1 VVIRGKADGARI
13 EGLEIQRWAHGG
25 DAVAVPGSGP
35 LAGAIVFV
43 PGGVPGDRVTVA
55 IVQRKKRWARA
66 RIVAIEVPSPERV
79 EAPCPIQARC
89 GGCPWMPGSA
99 AAQAASRLAILR
111 GEARK
116 RLGWDDAEAALRIS
130 LAEVPEAPRFG
141 YRPRMKL
148 GWRNAQ
154 GRVVI
159 GFRGKSSH
167 ELFEVTQCSIA
178 APALNA
184 ALPRLAAR
192 VAAIGD
198 GRGDLRLV
206 AGAEGVA
213 AWVQPEGAPGF
224 GVGPE
229 RVTVAV
235 GRGAHAVSPRGFLQA
250 NPPVAAAMTGAIAA
264 WAREAGGSHAVELF
278 AGSGALTPALW
289 DAGYTV
295 DAYELDPS
303 AAAGFAALR
312 DGLDVAPER
321 GRWSQADLLGV
332 GVPTPPPRQ
341 PPDLVLLDPPR
352 IGAAE
357 VMPWVRGVGARTVIL
372 MSCDVATGFRD
383 LALLCEGGAYRV
395 DAVTGWDMFPHT
407 GHQEL
412 LARVVRV

>member
-1 VVIRGKADGARI
+1 MSGAKGDGARLG
-13 EGLEIQRWAHGG
+13 GLEVQRWAHGG
-25 DAVAVPGSGP
+25 DAVAVPEIGP

-43 PGGVPGDRVTVA
+43 PGGVPGDRVTVE

-66 RIVAIEVPSPERV
+66 RIVALEVPSPERV
-79 EAPCPIQARC
+79 EPPCPIQARC
-89 GGCPWMPGSA
+89 GGCPWMRGSA
-99 AAQAASRLAILR
+99 KAQAASRLAILR

-116 RLGWDDAEAALRIS
+116 RLGWDDAEAERRVTLV
-130 LAEVPEAPRFG
+130 EVPDAPRFG

-148 GWRNAQ
+148 GWRSAQ

-167 ELFEVTQCSIA
+167 ELVEVTQCSIA

-184 ALPRLAAR
+184 ALRGLAAR
-192 VAAIGD
+192 IAATGD

-235 GRGAHAVSPRGFLQA
+235 GRGAHAVGPRGFLQA
-250 NPPVAAAMTGAIAA
+250 NPPVAAAMIAA
-264 WAREAGGSHAVELF
+264 ITEWARDAGGTHAVELF

-289 DAGYTV
+289 DAGYGV
-295 DAYELDPS
+295 DAYELDS
-303 AAAGFAALR
+303 GAASGFVALR
-312 DGLDVAPER
+312 DSLGVAADR
-321 GRWSQADLLGV
+321 GRWSQADLLGL

-357 VMPWVRGVGARTVIL
+357 IMPWVRGVGARTVIL

-412 LARVVRV
+412 LARAVRT